1 MAVVDNITIGTTFM
15 VRTKDN
21 ALMAFDLKT
30 NIRLQQETHYKGLV
44 SKHLFCLSLPLLL
57 ASI

>member
-1 MAVVDNITIGTTFM
+1 MAVVDIGTTIA
-15 VRTKDN
+15 VCTEDN

-30 NIRLQQETHYKGLV
+30 NIRLEQETHYKGLV